1 MRDPRG
7 FVGALFDFSFT
18 AFVATRILRVLYRV
32 AIAVWAVGGLVIL
45 AGAFRGPTLFVLG
58 ALVLVPTGFLV
69 AVTLTRIW
77 CELVI
82 AVFRLADHAAETAE
96 QMAAIAVNTAGSSPR
111 SEQLVP

>member
-18 AFVATRILRVLYRV
+18 EFVTTKVLRVLYGV
-32 AIAVWAVGGLVIL
+32 AIGVWAVGGLVIL
-45 AGAFRGPTLFVLG
+45 ASSLNGPILFALG
-58 ALVLVPTGFLV
+58 ALVLVPLAFLA

-82 AVFRLADHAAETAE
+82 VAFRLADHAAETAE
-96 QMAAIAVNTAGSSPR
+96 QTAAIAVNTSGSTRGSG
-111 SEQLVP
+111 QLVP

>member
-1 MRDPRG
+1 MRNPLG
-7 FVGALFDFSFT
+7 LVGALFDFSLT
-18 AFVATRILRVLYRV
+18 ELVTTKLLGILYAVAVG
-32 AIAVWAVGGLVIL
+32 VWAVGGLVIL
-45 AGAFRGPTLFVLG
+45 AGALRGPTLLVLG

-82 AVFRLADHAAETAE
+82 VVFRLADHAAEMAE
-96 QMAAIAVNTAGSSPR
+96 QVAAIAVNTAGNSPR